1 LPTDGGQITPIRFRT
16 ATPATPATPATT
28 GCMVFAGWFV
38 RRPSYAEWL
47 RGVDVKKL

>member
-1 LPTDGGQITPIRFRT
+1 LPTDGGQITPIRFR
-16 ATPATPATPATT
+16 PATT

-38 RRPSYAEWL
+38 RRLSCAEWL

>member
-16 ATPATPATPATT
+16 ATPATT